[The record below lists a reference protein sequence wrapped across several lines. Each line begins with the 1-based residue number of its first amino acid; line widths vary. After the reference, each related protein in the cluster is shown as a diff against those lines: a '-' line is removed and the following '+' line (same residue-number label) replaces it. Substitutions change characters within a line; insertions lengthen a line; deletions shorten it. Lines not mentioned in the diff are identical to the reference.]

1 VSSSRQSAEGTPE
14 AVGVL
19 RVGRT
24 SEGAVT
30 TLTFTGDLDIAT
42 LVEAEDAV
50 AAAERDAPDV
60 LVVDLSGLEFLDSSG
75 VRLVLQAEARARTAG
90 RRLAV
95 VLGTGRALRLFEV
108 LGLLS
113 RLDVVESPDGVGG
126 A

>member
-1 VSSSRQSAEGTPE
+1 MSNRQPTEGAQE

-24 SEGAVT
+24 SDAGVT
-30 TLTFTGDLDIAT
+30 TLMFTGDLDIAT

-50 AAAERDAPDV
+50 AAAEREAPDV
-60 LVVDLSGLEFLDSSG
+60 LVVDLSALAFLDSSG
-75 VRLVLQAEARARTAG
+75 VRLVLQAEARARAAG

-108 LGLLS
+108 LGLLN
-113 RLDVVESPDGVGG
+113 RLEVVEGPDGLSGV
-126 A
+126 

>member
-1 VSSSRQSAEGTPE
+1 
-14 AVGVL
+14 VL
-19 RVGRT
+19 RVERASDAG
-24 SEGAVT
+24 VT

-50 AAAERDAPDV
+50 AVAERETPDA
-60 LVVDLSGLEFLDSSG
+60 LVVDLSGLGFLDSSG
-75 VRLVLQAEARARTAG
+75 VRLVLQAEARARAAG

-113 RLDVVESPDGVGG
+113 RLEVVEGPDGLSGI
-126 A
+126 

>member
-1 VSSSRQSAEGTPE
+1 VRVTRHPAEGAPQ

-19 RVGRT
+19 RVERT
-24 SEGAVT
+24 SDAGMI

-50 AAAERDAPDV
+50 AAAEREAPDV
-60 LVVDLSGLEFLDSSG
+60 LVVDLSGLGFLDSSG
-75 VRLVLQAEARARTAG
+75 VRLVLQAEARARVAG

-113 RLDVVESPDGVGG
+113 RLEVVEGPDQVNTP
-126 A
+126 

>member
-1 VSSSRQSAEGTPE
+1 VSNRQPTEGAQE

-24 SEGAVT
+24 SDAGVT
-30 TLTFTGDLDIAT
+30 TLMFTGDLDIAT

-50 AAAERDAPDV
+50 AAAEREAPDV
-60 LVVDLSGLEFLDSSG
+60 LVVDLSALAFLDSSG
-75 VRLVLQAEARARTAG
+75 VRLVLQAEARARAAG

-108 LGLLS
+108 LGLLN
-113 RLDVVESPDGVGG
+113 RLEVVEGPDGLSGV
-126 A
+126 

>member
-1 VSSSRQSAEGTPE
+1 MSNRQPTEGAQE

-24 SEGAVT
+24 SDAGVT

-50 AAAERDAPDV
+50 AAAEREAPDV
-60 LVVDLSGLEFLDSSG
+60 LVVDLSGLAFLDSSG
-75 VRLVLQAEARARTAG
+75 VRLVLQAEARARAAG

-108 LGLLS
+108 LGLLN
-113 RLDVVESPDGVGG
+113 RLEVVEGPDGLGG
-126 A
+126 V

>member
-1 VSSSRQSAEGTPE
+1 VSNRQPTEGAQE

-24 SEGAVT
+24 SDAGVT
-30 TLTFTGDLDIAT
+30 TLMFTGDLDIAT

-50 AAAERDAPDV
+50 AAAEREAPDV
-60 LVVDLSGLEFLDSSG
+60 LVVDLSALAFLDSSG
-75 VRLVLQAEARARTAG
+75 VRLVLQHEARARAAG

-108 LGLLS
+108 LGLLN
-113 RLDVVESPDGVGG
+113 RLEVVEGPDGLSGV
-126 A
+126 

>member
-1 VSSSRQSAEGTPE
+1 VSNRQPTEGAQE

-24 SEGAVT
+24 SDAGVT

-50 AAAERDAPDV
+50 AAAEREAPDV
-60 LVVDLSGLEFLDSSG
+60 LVVDLSGLAFLDSSG
-75 VRLVLQAEARARTAG
+75 VRLVLQAEARARAAG

-108 LGLLS
+108 LGLLN
-113 RLDVVESPDGVGG
+113 RLEVVEGPDGLSD